1 MQSSAVEMRQS
12 LTVTR
17 SQQSMSMPSPLWV
30 WKPVRTLWIH
40 SPRADTCSQPWKKHD
55 QYDESAS
62 SRSCTR
68 TSRDSTK

>member
-30 WKPVRTLWIH
+30 WKPVRTLWIQ

-55 QYDESAS
+55 Q
-62 SRSCTR
+62 
-68 TSRDSTK
+68 